1 MSSGTLLLIVLRN
14 GVGMASNDQR
24 RGRRARMR
32 RLGRF
37 LGQNRP
43 RSRSALGFETLE
55 SRLAMAGLVINEFLA
70 ANTAGLQDE
79 DGDRSDWIE
88 LKNITAAPI
97 DLAGYHLTDDSA
109 DLDKWTLPATS
120 IPAGG
125 HLVIFA
131 SGKDRTVLGQNLH
144 TNFALN
150 EAGEYLALVQPDGI
164 TLEDAFDPFPA
175 QLANISYG
183 RGGQVPISE
192 NLVGEAGPFKYLVP
206 SAGTS
211 ATWYTTG
218 FNDATWTAGVGGVGF
233 DTAPTYDPYIDV
245 DIQAQMLNV
254 RASVYLRYAFPVV
267 DPTDVASLQFRIRYD
282 DGFAIY
288 LNGTLIPAP
297 TGQRNALAP
306 LTFSSAATASHADAQ
321 AIIYEDI
328 DLSAYKHLLVAGNNV
343 LAIHGLNNGASNGDF
358 LISPLLVATRLSD
371 AVDGYMTTP
380 TPNAANLEGALGVV
394 ADTAFSVD
402 RGFFTAPFTVA
413 ITTPTSGAEIRYTTD
428 GSAPTATTGTAYN
441 PASPPLISTTTTLR
455 AAAFKVGFAPTN
467 VDTQTYIFLDDVI
480 QQDGVGLPPYAAWG
494 ENGPDWVMDPDVVN
508 NPTYAATIQDD
519 LKDIPTVSLVMP
531 WTDWF
536 GGGGQ
541 GIYPTEA
548 EIERGVSM
556 EYFTADGTQE
566 FQIDAG
572 IEIQGGSSDDR
583 WKMDKLSMRVKF
595 TDPYGPE
602 KLDANVYNDSVLDEG
617 AATNF
622 NTFVLDAHLG
632 YTWAYG
638 GPAGSTQ
645 RVNAMFVQDA
655 YVADLQNLAGGA
667 APHSVFVHLYINGL
681 YWGVYDMHERPD
693 EHFAE
698 SYLGGN
704 NDDWDVIKH
713 RPGTE
718 VNGID
723 INPDPN
729 VYTSSA
735 IANYAELLNLVR
747 QDMTVPANYAAAA
760 AKIDVDDFI
769 TYMAINYYVGND
781 DWAHQNWYASFNRND
796 PNGKWRYHSWDAENV
811 LKDIN
816 RDSTTRNDT
825 GGPTEVLH
833 RLMASPEFR
842 LRFNDV
848 VQKLMR
854 NDGLLTPAQAASVYQ
869 TRADG
874 LGRAL
879 VGESARWGD
888 SRTVPHSFGPAINDP
903 VGVGNPYLLSHWTTR
918 NDFLATNYFPARTGI
933 VLNQF
938 TSRGWSTTLG
948 APTFTN
954 YGGTVAAGAQVT
966 ISKPVGSPASGTLY
980 YTLDGSDPRAEGGG
994 VASGAIEV
1002 LAGTTVLTINAGVHV
1017 RARIFDPNQVND
1029 NNDWSA
1035 EIDATFLL
1043 DTPFPLR
1050 ITELNYNPAI
1060 VGVIDQNLE
1069 FIELTNTGSS
1079 TISLDGIR
1087 ITQFSNDGYTFAPG
1101 QTLAAGQRIIVA
1113 RTPSAFTLA
1122 YGAGINVAAAG
1133 YFDQNLSNGGER
1145 IALLGPLGEVL
1156 QDFTYSDSGLWP
1168 TAPDGNGK
1176 SLEIIDPLGD
1186 PTSPANWR
1194 ASYYAGGSPGTA
1206 GLAPAVAA
1214 DFDGDGRVTGNDF
1227 LAWQRGLGTPALKGS
1242 AAVGDADGDRDVDA
1256 SDLATWRGNYGVPFI
1271 AAAAIAA
1278 DEPEQL
1284 AAAPVEYAS
1293 VAQAAAAFATSTTR
1307 SARPAYRPSA
1317 TTATAMLV
1325 VSSTTLPAAVASSS
1339 ISDVDDL
1346 FAEFG
1351 DDDEP
1356 TGLAAAH
1363 IGNELATVL

>member
-1 MSSGTLLLIVLRN
+1 ME
-14 GVGMASNDQR
+14 Q
-24 RGRRARMR
+24 
-32 RLGRF
+32 LGR
-37 LGQNRP
+37 LRRKNRTHA
-43 RSRSALGFETLE
+43 RSALRIGRLGFETLE

-70 ANTAGLQDE
+70 VNTAGLQDE

-97 DLAGYHLTDDSA
+97 NLAGYHLTDDSA
-109 DLDKWTLPATS
+109 DLDKWTLPAVN

-125 HLVIFA
+125 HLVVFA
-131 SGKDRTVLGQNLH
+131 SSKDRTVVGQNLH

-150 EAGEYLALVQPDGI
+150 EAGEYLALVAPDGVTI
-164 TLEDAFDPFPA
+164 EDAFDPFPA

-192 NLVGEAGPFKYLVP
+192 NVIGEAAQFKYLVP
-206 SAGTS
+206 SAGTPS
-211 ATWYTTG
+211 NWHTPG
-218 FNDATWTAGVGGVGF
+218 FVDAAWSSGVGGVGF
-233 DTAPTYDPYIDV
+233 DNIGGNYALGDYQGYFATDVNAPMRNI
-245 DIQAQMLNV
+245 N
-254 RASVYLRYAFPVV
+254 ASVFLRYSFPIVN
-267 DPTDVASLQFRIRYD
+267 PADVSSLQFRVRYD

-288 LNGTLIPAP
+288 VNGQAIPAP
-297 TGQRNALAP
+297 TGRRLAP
-306 LTFSSAATASHADAQ
+306 VTLTNTSTATGSRSPESVL
-321 AIIYEDI
+321 YEDI
-328 DLSAYKHLLVAGNNV
+328 DLTGFKHLLVAGDNV
-343 LAIHGLNNGASNGDF
+343 LAIHGLNSSASNGDF
-358 LISPLLVATRLSD
+358 LLSPLLVATRPSA
-371 AVDGYMTTP
+371 AVTGYMATP
-380 TPNAANLEGALGVV
+380 TPNAANLEGTLGVV
-394 ADTAFSVD
+394 GDTSFSVD
-402 RGFFTAPFTVA
+402 RGFYSAPFTVE
-413 ITTPTSGAEIRYTTD
+413 ITTPTSGAQIRYTTD
-428 GSAPTATTGTAYN
+428 GSAPTATTGTVYN

-455 AAAFKVGFAPTN
+455 AAAFRTGWTPTN

-480 QQDGVGLPPYAAWG
+480 QQTGAGVPPHAAWG
-494 ENGPDWVMDPDVVN
+494 ENGPDWAMDPAVVT
-508 NPTYAATIQDD
+508 NPTYAATIKDD
-519 LKDIPTVSLVMP
+519 LKGIPTVSLVMP
-531 WTDWF
+531 WNDWF

-572 IEIQGGSSDDR
+572 IEIQGGTSDDR

-655 YVADLQNLAGGA
+655 YVSDLQNLAGGA
-667 APHSVFVHLYINGL
+667 APHSAFVHLYINGL
-681 YWGVYDMHERPD
+681 YWGVYDMHERAD

-704 NDDWDVIKH
+704 NDDYDVIKH

-723 INPDPN
+723 INPDPL
-729 VYTSSA
+729 VYESSA
-735 IANYAELLNLVR
+735 IANYAALLNLAR
-747 QDMTVPANYAAAA
+747 QDMTVLANYQAVA
-760 AKIDVDDFI
+760 AKLDIDDFI

-796 PNGKWRYHSWDAENV
+796 PGGKWRYHSWDAENV
-811 LKDIN
+811 LKDVN
-816 RDSTTRNDT
+816 RDSTTRNDV

-833 RLMASPEFR
+833 ALMANPEFR

-888 SRTVPHSFGPAINDP
+888 SRTVPHSFGPAPNDP
-903 VGVGNPYLLSHWTTR
+903 VGIGNPYLLSHWTTR
-918 NDFLATNYFPARTGI
+918 NDFLLASYFPARTGI

-938 TSRGWSTTLG
+938 TARGWSTTLG
-948 APTFTN
+948 APAFTN
-954 YGGTVAAGAQVT
+954 YGGTVATGTQVT
-966 ISKPVGSPASGTLY
+966 IAKPAGSPASGTLY
-980 YTLDGSDPRAEGGG
+980 YTTDGSDPRAEGGG
-994 VASGAIEV
+994 VSGSAIPV
-1002 LAGTTVLTINAGVHV
+1002 PAGSTILTINAGTHV
-1017 RARIFDPNQVND
+1017 RARIFDVNQTGT

-1043 DTPFPLR
+1043 ETPFPLR
-1050 ITELNYNPAI
+1050 ITELHYNPAALPGI
-1060 VGVIDQNLE
+1060 TDVNTSQDLE
-1069 FIELTNTGSS
+1069 FIELTNTGAAM
-1079 TISLDGIR
+1079 ISLDGVR
-1087 ITQFSNDGYTFAPG
+1087 ITEFSNDGYTFANG
-1101 QTLAAGQRIIVA
+1101 LTLAPGARIIVA
-1113 RTPSAFTLA
+1113 RSPSIVTQA
-1122 YGAGINVAAAG
+1122 YGAGITVAAAG
-1133 YFDQNLSNGGER
+1133 YFDQNLSNGGETVT
-1145 IALLGPLGEVL
+1145 LLGPLGEIL
-1156 QDFTYSDSGLWP
+1156 QTIAYDDAAGWP

-1186 PTSPANWR
+1186 ASSPANWR
-1194 ASYYAGGSPGTA
+1194 ASYYTGGSPGTE
-1206 GLAPAVAA
+1206 GLAPAVPA
-1214 DFDGDGRVTGNDF
+1214 DFDNDGFVTGNDF
-1227 LAWQRGLGTPALKGS
+1227 LAWQRGLGTPQLQGEAPK
-1242 AAVGDADGDRDVDA
+1242 GDADGDRDVDA
-1256 SDLATWRGNYGVPFI
+1256 NDLALWRGNYGAPFI

-1278 DEPEQL
+1278 DEPEQP
-1284 AAAPVEYAS
+1284 AAAPVEYTS
-1293 VAQAAAAFATSTTR
+1293 VAQAAAALVTSTPR

-1317 TTATAMLV
+1317 ITTTAVPVQSNPTSPPTVA
-1325 VSSTTLPAAVASSS
+1325 ASSP
-1339 ISDVDDL
+1339 SDIDDL
-1346 FAEFG
+1346 FAELG
-1351 DDDEP
+1351 EDDDP
-1356 TGLAAAH
+1356 TGLAAAN
-1363 IGNELATVL
+1363 IGNQLATVL

>member
-1 MSSGTLLLIVLRN
+1 M
-14 GVGMASNDQR
+14 QQ
-24 RGRRARMR
+24 RGRLLGKNRA
-32 RLGRF
+32 
-37 LGQNRP
+37 

-70 ANTAGLQDE
+70 ANTSGLQDE

-88 LKNITAAPI
+88 LKNTTAASI
-97 DLAGYHLTDDSA
+97 NLAGYHLTDDSA
-109 DLDKWTLPATS
+109 DLDKWTLPAVS

-125 HLVIFA
+125 HLVMFA
-131 SGKDRTVLGQNLH
+131 SSKDRTVVGQNLH

-150 EAGEYLALVQPDGI
+150 EAGEYLALVAPDGTTI
-164 TLEDAFDPFPA
+164 EDAFDPFPA

-192 NLVGEAGPFKYLVP
+192 NVIGEAAQFKYLVP
-206 SAGTS
+206 SAGTPS
-211 ATWYTTG
+211 NWHTPG
-218 FNDATWTAGVGGVGF
+218 FVDTAWSSGVGGVGF
-233 DTAPTYDPYIDV
+233 DNIGGNYSLGDYQGYFGTDVNAP
-245 DIQAQMLNV
+245 MRNV
-254 RASVYLRYAFPVV
+254 NASVFLRYSFPIVN
-267 DPTDVASLQFRIRYD
+267 PADVSSLQFRVRYD
-282 DGFAIY
+282 DGFALY
-288 LNGTLIPAP
+288 LNGQPITAPAHRRLAP
-297 TGQRNALAP
+297 TT
-306 LTFSSAATASHADAQ
+306 LTNTSTATGSRSPESVL
-321 AIIYEDI
+321 YEDI
-328 DLSAYKHLLVAGNNV
+328 DLSAYKSWLVAGDNV
-343 LAIHGLNNGASNGDF
+343 LAIHGLNSVASNGDF
-358 LISPLLVATRLSD
+358 MLSPLLVTTRPSA
-371 AVDGYMTTP
+371 AVTGYMATP
-380 TPNAANLEGALGVV
+380 TPNAANLEGTLGVV
-394 ADTAFSVD
+394 GDTSFSVD
-402 RGFFTAPFTVA
+402 RGFFTSSFNVTIA
-413 ITTPTSGAEIRYTTD
+413 TPTPGTTIRYTTD
-428 GSAPTATTGTAYN
+428 GSVPTATTGTIYN

-455 AAAFKVGFAPTN
+455 AAAFRTGWTPTN

-480 QQDGVGLPPYAAWG
+480 QQNGVGLPAHANWG
-494 ENGPDWVMDPDVVN
+494 ENGPDWAMDPDVVN
-508 NPTYAATIQDD
+508 NPTYAATIKDD

-531 WTDWF
+531 WNDWF
-536 GGGGQ
+536 VGGGQ

-556 EYFTADGTQE
+556 EYFTADGTNE

-602 KLDANVYNDSVLDEG
+602 KLDANVYNDSVLDES

-667 APHSVFVHLYINGL
+667 APHSAFVHLYINGL
-681 YWGVYDMHERPD
+681 YWGVYDMHERAD

-704 NDDWDVIKH
+704 NDDYDVIKH

-735 IANYAELLNLVR
+735 IANYAALLNLVR
-747 QDMTVPANYAAAA
+747 QDLTVPANYSAAA

-781 DWAHQNWYASFNRND
+781 DWAHQNWYASFNRVD
-796 PNGKWRYHSWDAENV
+796 PNGKWRFHSWDAENV
-811 LKDIN
+811 LKDVN
-816 RDSTTRNDT
+816 RNSTTLNNV
-825 GGPTEVLH
+825 GGPTEILNA
-833 RLMASPEFR
+833 LMANAEFR

-918 NDFLATNYFPARTGI
+918 NSFLYNNYFPARTGI

-938 TSRGWSTTLG
+938 TARGWSTTLG

-954 YGGTVAAGAQVT
+954 YGGTVAAGTQVT
-966 ISKPVGSPASGTLY
+966 IAKPAGSPASGTLY
-980 YTLDGSDPRAEGGG
+980 YTIDGSDPRAEGGG
-994 VASGAIEV
+994 VSGSAIPV
-1002 LAGTTVLTINAGVHV
+1002 PAGSTILTINVGTHV
-1017 RARIFDPNQVND
+1017 RARVFDDAQTGT

-1043 DTPFPLR
+1043 ETPFPLR
-1050 ITELNYNPAI
+1050 ITELHYNPAPLA
-1060 VGVIDQNLE
+1060 GVTDAQDLE
-1069 FIELTNTGSS
+1069 FIELTNTGPA
-1079 TISLDGIR
+1079 TISLDGVQ
-1087 ITQFSNDGYTFAPG
+1087 ITEFSSTGYTFASG
-1101 QTLAAGQRIIVA
+1101 LTLAPGARIIVA
-1113 RTPSAFTLA
+1113 RSPGIFTQA
-1122 YGAGINVAAAG
+1122 YGAGITVAAAG
-1133 YFDQNLSNGGER
+1133 YFDQNLSNGGETVT
-1145 IALLGPLGEVL
+1145 LLGPLGEVL
-1156 QDFTYSDSGLWP
+1156 QTIAYDDAAGWP

-1186 PTSPANWR
+1186 PSSPSNWR
-1194 ASYYAGGSPGTA
+1194 ASYYTGGSPGTE
-1206 GLAPAVAA
+1206 GLAPAVPA
-1214 DFDGDGRVTGNDF
+1214 DFDNDGHVNGNDF
-1227 LAWQRGLGTPALKGS
+1227 LAWQRGLGTPQLQGE
-1242 AAVGDADGDRDVDA
+1242 AVKGDADGDRDVDA
-1256 SDLATWRGNYGVPFI
+1256 NDLALWRTNYGAPFI

-1278 DEPEQL
+1278 DEPEQF
-1284 AAAPVEYAS
+1284 AASATVQDDPAAS
-1293 VAQAAAAFATSTTR
+1293 SVNYTGVAQAAAAFTPPATR
-1307 SARPAYRPSA
+1307 SARPAYRPS
-1317 TTATAMLV
+1317 TTTSTTMLV
-1325 VSSTTLPAAVASSS
+1325 ASSTTSSPAVAASNVT
-1339 ISDVDDL
+1339 DVDTL
-1346 FAEFG
+1346 FDELG
-1351 DDDEP
+1351 DDEP
-1356 TGLAAAH
+1356 TSLAAANISH
-1363 IGNELATVL
+1363 QLAAVL